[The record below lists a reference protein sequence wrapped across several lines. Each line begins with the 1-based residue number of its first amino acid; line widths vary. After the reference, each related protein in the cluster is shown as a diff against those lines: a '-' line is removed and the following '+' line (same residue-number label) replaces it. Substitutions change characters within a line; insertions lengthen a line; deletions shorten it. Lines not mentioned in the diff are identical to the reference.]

1 MIGKLTGI
9 VEALGADEAIIDVGG
24 VGYLVQCG
32 ARCLRTLEPGAR
44 VQLHIE
50 TVMRQD
56 MLRLFGFASEAE
68 RAWFVRLQEIQ
79 GVGPKAALAL
89 LDVLAPEELMNAAAL
104 EDKAAIARAQGIGP
118 RLAARIAGE
127 LAGKPPPMGRSLG
140 GASPA
145 GDGPAA
151 VAETPADSEAV
162 SALTNLGLTPM
173 EARRA
178 VASARK
184 SLGGDAALDA
194 LIRTALKEMD
204 R

>member
-1 MIGKLTGI
+1 MIGKLTGT
-9 VEALGADEAIIDVGG
+9 VDALGPGEVIIDVGG

-32 ARCLRTLEPGAR
+32 ARCLRTLEPGAA

-89 LDVLAPEELMNAAAL
+89 LDVLAPQELMHAAAL
-104 EDKAAIARAQGIGP
+104 EDKAAIARAPGIGP

-127 LAGKPPPMGRSLG
+127 LAGKPPPLGRALG
-140 GASPA
+140 GARADAEAPA
-145 GDGPAA
+145 RVVEASG
-151 VAETPADSEAV
+151 DSEAV
-162 SALTNLGLTPM
+162 SALTNLGLVPL

-178 VASARK
+178 VAAARK
-184 SLGGDAALDA
+184 ALGEEASLDA
-194 LIRTALKEMD
+194 LIRTALKEMN

>member
-127 LAGKPPPMGRSLG
+127 LAGKPPPAGRSLG

-151 VAETPADSEAV
+151 VAEAPADSEAV

-184 SLGGDAALDA
+184 SLGGDASLDA